1 MASSFSAS
9 MLAVLLGL
17 PLVAAPEPALP
28 LVAAAAPPALPA
40 PVFDLAAWEAEM
52 ELGPESNG
60 PGRIRQTVYLITFAR
75 VLMQTV
81 MGNPHLKDP
90 SQLDR
95 QTILRAVRNAVDYP
109 ALGSGGGR
117 PASRQTSPILKIVVF
132 REKHQDG
139 SFHFHVGLLLSVALG
154 FMTAKRALLSRHG
167 LVSHWSS
174 THSEFWS

>member
-1 MASSFSAS
+1 
-9 MLAVLLGL
+9 
-17 PLVAAPEPALP
+17 
-28 LVAAAAPPALPA
+28 
-40 PVFDLAAWEAEM
+40 M
-52 ELGPESNG
+52 ELGPENNG
-60 PGRIRQTVYLITFAR
+60 PERVRHTVYLITLAR

-90 SQLDR
+90 SRLDR
-95 QTILRAVRNAVDYP
+95 PTILRAVRNAVDFP
-109 ALGSGGGR
+109 ALGPGGGR
-117 PASRQTSPILKIVVF
+117 PANRQTSPILKIVVF